1 MDKIEIIVCLLPI
14 VFMIHDFEEIIG
26 LKIWFE
32 KNRVWLNEKFPILT
46 KQIESLRNLS
56 VQAFAVAVLEE
67 FLIISIVTLTAL
79 TFKWYDAWIVIF
91 VAYSFHI
98 MIHIIQW
105 IIVRRYIPMIITS
118 LLSIPYIL
126 WGIINILCSFTA
138 IKIGLYL
145 IIGIFVVVLNLL
157 FAHKLA
163 YNFDKYMNNKL

>member
-32 KNRVWLNEKFPILT
+32 KNGVWLDEKFPILT
-46 KQIESLRNLS
+46 KQIEILKHLS
-56 VQAFAVAVLEE
+56 VQAFSVAVLEE
-67 FLIISIVTLTAL
+67 YLIISIVTLTSL
-79 TFKWYDAWIVIF
+79 MFQWYDAWIAMF
-91 VAYSFHI
+91 MAYSFHI

-126 WGIINILCSFTA
+126 WGINNILCSFTA

-145 IIGIFVVVLNLL
+145 LIGIFVIVLNLL

-163 YNFDKYMNNKL
+163 YNFDRYMNNKL